1 MPVQTSTANDMHQTS
16 LELRRRR
23 PQRTAAQGAAIAVV
37 STVAVLLLGYFL
49 ITRSSGWPK
58 VHKSFFNGKR
68 FAESLPEIWSKF
80 GENVKIFLV
89 CELAILTLGLLLAV
103 LRTSKSPAL
112 FPFRAFSVL
121 FTDVMRGIPLTLLI
135 FLFGFGIP
143 GLGLDRPWNN
153 ATIWGALAMVL
164 VYSAYVSEVFRAGIE
179 SIHPSQMAAARGLGL
194 SRPQGLRYIVVPQ
207 AVRRVV
213 PPLLND
219 FIGLQKDTAQ
229 LQALGLIEAVR
240 AAQMQ
245 VSKGFNFT
253 PYFGVAMLFLIITIP
268 QTRFVDW
275 MQVRERNR
283 QR

>member
-1 MPVQTSTANDMHQTS
+1 LTSTSNTS
-16 LELRRRR
+16 TTELRRRR
-23 PQRTAAQGAAIAVV
+23 PQRTAAQGAAIAAV
-37 STVAVLLLGYFL
+37 STIVVLVLGYFL

-58 VHKSFFNGKR
+58 VHRSFFNGRR
-68 FAESLPEIWSKF
+68 FADSLPEIWSKF
-80 GENVKIFLV
+80 GKNVRIFLI
-89 CELAILTLGLLLAV
+89 CELAILVLGLLLAV

-143 GLGLDRPWNN
+143 GLGLNRPWND
-153 ATIWGALAMVL
+153 ATIWGAFAMVL

-194 SRPQGLRYIVVPQ
+194 SRPQGLRYIVIPQ
-207 AVRRVV
+207 AVRRVI

-240 AAQMQ
+240 AAQNI
-245 VSKGFNFT
+245 SSRGFNFT
-253 PYFGVAMLFLIITIP
+253 PYFAVAMLFLIITIP

-275 MQVRERNR
+275 MMAKERDR

>member
-1 MPVQTSTANDMHQTS
+1 MTTSENS
-16 LELRRRR
+16 KNELRRRR
-23 PQRTAAQGAAIAVV
+23 PQRTATQGTAIAVV
-37 STVAVLLLGYFL
+37 STIAVLVVSYFL
-49 ITRSSGWPK
+49 VTRSSGWPK
-58 VHKSFFNGKR
+58 VHKSFFNGRR
-68 FAESLPEIWSKF
+68 FADSF
-80 GENVKIFLV
+80 GEIRAKFAKNVRIFLI
-89 CELAILTLGLLLAV
+89 CELAILFLGLALA
-103 LRTSKSPAL
+103 LIRTSKSPAL

-143 GLGLDRPWNN
+143 GLGINRPWNDP
-153 ATIWGALAMVL
+153 TIWGAFAMVL

-179 SIHPSQMAAARGLGL
+179 SIHPSQLAAARGLGL
-194 SRPQGLRYIVVPQ
+194 SRSQGLRYIVIPQ
-207 AVRRVV
+207 AVRRVI

-240 AAQMQ
+240 AAQNA
-245 VSKGFNFT
+245 VSRGFNFT
-253 PYFGVAMLFLIITIP
+253 PYFGVALLFLIITVP

-275 MQVRERNR
+275 MLARERNR

>member
-1 MPVQTSTANDMHQTS
+1 MPETST
-16 LELRRRR
+16 ELRRRR
-23 PQRTAAQGAAIAVV
+23 PQRSAAQGTAIAVV
-37 STVAVLLLGYFL
+37 STFAVSIGGYFL

-89 CELAILTLGLLLAV
+89 CELAILVLGLLLAV

-112 FPFRAFSVL
+112 FPFRAFSIA

-179 SIHPSQMAAARGLGL
+179 SIHPSQLAAARGLGL

-275 MQVRERNR
+275 MQARERNR